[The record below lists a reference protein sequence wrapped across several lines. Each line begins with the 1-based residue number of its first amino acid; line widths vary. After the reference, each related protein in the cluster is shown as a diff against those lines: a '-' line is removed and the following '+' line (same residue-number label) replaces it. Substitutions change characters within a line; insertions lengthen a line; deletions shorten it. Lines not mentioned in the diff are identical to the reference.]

1 MNTPT
6 LALPLS
12 APLPS
17 KLKNKRV
24 LLLDGSTKMR
34 ELRAETMRKL
44 GMDVDC
50 AADVS
55 EARSWWRA
63 DLYNLVLI
71 DVQSEPKHRDK
82 FCEDLRK
89 STPPQQIAFLVG
101 KPGYLAD
108 APRAEEEEEMSHP
121 ENGGR
126 IPLDLVKAALTADL
140 PGGDLQRWGILEAS
154 RRISAVRVLSHART
168 KAKQDRPLP
177 PRDLDAREVRRLGG
191 GATRSLDDLLK
202 EEMQ

>member
-1 MNTPT
+1 MNTPA
-6 LALPLS
+6 LSLPLS
-12 APLPS
+12 APLPV

-24 LLLDGSTKMR
+24 LLLDGSSKKR
-34 ELRAETMRKL
+34 DLRAETMRKL

-71 DVQSEPKHRDK
+71 DVQSEPKHRDR

-89 STPPQQIAFLVG
+89 ATPPQQIAFLVG

-108 APRAEEEEEMSHP
+108 APRTEEEEEIARP

-154 RRISAVRVLSHART
+154 RRISAVRVLSHARA
-168 KAKQDRPLP
+168 KAKEDRPAP
-177 PRDLDAREVRRLGG
+177 PRDMDAREVRRLGG
-191 GATRSLDDLLK
+191 GARSLDDLLK